1 MALVFSDSLKS
12 NSSLT
17 LSQGTPQDSPGS
29 SNPLLKL
36 LLNTTQ
42 QQQDQLKIITGYS
55 WKYSGEVFN
64 YINFHHLLNLVLFL
78 SDKSLN
84 ILKVEFVGLPFW
96 SGV

>member
-12 NSSLT
+12 NSSWT
-17 LSQGTPQDSPGS
+17 LSEGTPQDSPGS

-36 LLNTTQ
+36 LLKTTQ
-42 QQQDQLKIITGYS
+42 QQQDQLKSVTGFS
-55 WKYSGEVFN
+55 WKYYGEVFN
-64 YINFHHLLNLVLFL
+64 HINFPHLLNLVLF

-84 ILKVEFVGLPFW
+84 NLKIEFVGLPFW